1 MRLYMWRGEQM
12 TLPNICALE
21 DIAYSTTAGL
31 LKRDGSN
38 LEEAVEKAKAVRT
51 YRAASYEWNGTEY
64 TTLKDLAK
72 DAGLTYKTLRKYM
85 TEGVTIDEA
94 VKTAQEVKADPSKG
108 WRMSVIA
115 RKEEKQ
121 WRISATDVEKMFFR
135 IMGTSKTK
143 EFGFRRVGEN
153 EYVWDGHSLKHK
165 LTVSK
170 IGGEYTAR
178 LKRNNAVVCR
188 RVIV

>member
-72 DAGLTYKTLRKYM
+72 DAGLTYKTLRKYL

-94 VKTAQEVKADPSKG
+94 VKTAQQVKADSSKG

-115 RKEEKQ
+115 RKEEKE
-121 WRISATDVEKMFFR
+121 RRDRSTDVEKMFLY
-135 IMGTSKTK
+135 IMGTSKT
-143 EFGFRRVGEN
+143 EAFGFRRVHGN
-153 EYVWDGHSLKHK
+153 EYEWQGHALKHK
-165 LTVSK
+165 LIVSK
-170 IGGEYTAR
+170 SGGEYTAR

-188 RVIV
+188 RVIA